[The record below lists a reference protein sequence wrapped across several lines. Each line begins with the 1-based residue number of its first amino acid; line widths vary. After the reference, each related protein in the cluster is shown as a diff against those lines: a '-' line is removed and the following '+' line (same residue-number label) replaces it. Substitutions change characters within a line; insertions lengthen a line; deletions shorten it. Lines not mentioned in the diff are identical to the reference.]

1 MARYAYQFWQ
11 GVEADP
17 GGEDAVLVLAEK
29 PLAHVLL
36 QLVNADREQLK
47 IMEERNANLER
58 DVRRYEERRTLE
70 RRVCNICRVKDLYSV
85 D

>member
-1 MARYAYQFWQ
+1 M
-11 GVEADP
+11 
-17 GGEDAVLVLAEK
+17 LVLAEK

-70 RRVCNICRVKDLYSV
+70 KRVCTIVVFKTCTALTNLIHRSSC
-85 D
+85 